1 MNPIVE
7 IVVAP
12 CDKPI
17 VQIKKGKKNVW
28 CWGFNGRVF
37 TGTCYYKVVFISEV
51 IYHSLWML
59 AVIK

>member
-1 MNPIVE
+1 MIVFNWMNPIVE

-28 CWGFNGRVF
+28 C
-37 TGTCYYKVVFISEV
+37 
-51 IYHSLWML
+51 
-59 AVIK
+59 